1 MAYEIEMGMERRRHA
16 RTPREVSIL
25 SVRLDPDGGDVVD
38 NLQMVDIS
46 RSGMGATADRYFRRG
61 QRIILSLPSD
71 SDNGYRSVYATI
83 VQCHQDGED
92 YRVGLEFDTTSAGAW
107 GGLGKAVAYA
117 A

>member
-1 MAYEIEMGMERRRHA
+1 MAYETEMGMERRRHA
-16 RTPREVSIL
+16 RTPHGVSIL

-38 NLQMVDIS
+38 NLEMVDIS
-46 RSGMGATADRYFRRG
+46 RSGMGATADRFFRRG

-71 SDNGYRSVYATI
+71 SDSGYRSIYATI

-107 GGLGKAVAYA
+107 GGLGKAVAFA

>member
-1 MAYEIEMGMERRRHA
+1 MSYETELAMERRRHA
-16 RTPREVSIL
+16 RTSRQVPIS

-38 NLQMVDIS
+38 KLNMIDIS
-46 RSGMGATADRYFRRG
+46 RSGMGATADRLFRRG

-71 SDNGYRSVYATI
+71 CEDGYRSIYATI

-92 YRVGLEFDTTSAGAW
+92 YRVGLEFDTTTAGAW
-107 GGLGKAVAYA
+107 GGLGRAVAYA